1 MLARCRS
8 HRLSRQ
14 ERTQNKCQL
23 QVKERPLFT
32 SCPASCGHAHGWVS
46 VFLSRSPAF
55 PHSLLS
61 LFSARAWLT
70 AFFCV
75 WCVSESSRN
84 TRVMPEPE
92 DDDGVQWSCTA
103 CTFLNHPALN
113 RCEECEFPRHFWA
126 PHTHTCSVHVTYR
139 EMRWWP
145 SLPTGVFRRRGV
157 GVCPL
162 KTGWCLQLYV
172 CFSPEISASCSV
184 KRFSTAVIMFLTCM
198 HGCQRAWACSRPKGE
213 NSRTSLMDARHE
225 VESAKLSF
233 ELLFGN
239 WNPKWKWKKNMH
251 ALDVQFTEESVCHR
265 IDCT

>member
-61 LFSARAWLT
+61 LFSAQAWLT

-126 PHTHTCSVHVTYR
+126 PHTHMQCTRDVQRNALMAIASH
-139 EMRWWP
+139 
-145 SLPTGVFRRRGV
+145 G
-157 GVCPL
+157 
-162 KTGWCLQLYV
+162 
-172 CFSPEISASCSV
+172 CFSPSRCWCL
-184 KRFSTAVIMFLTCM
+184 STEDWMMFTALCVFLTRDFSLLLSEEVQYCSNNVLDM
-198 HGCQRAWACSRPKGE
+198 YAWMPACLSVQPPERRKLQNFLNGCSSWGGIC
-213 NSRTSLMDARHE
+213 
-225 VESAKLSF
+225 
-233 ELLFGN
+233 
-239 WNPKWKWKKNMH
+239 
-251 ALDVQFTEESVCHR
+251 
-265 IDCT
+265 